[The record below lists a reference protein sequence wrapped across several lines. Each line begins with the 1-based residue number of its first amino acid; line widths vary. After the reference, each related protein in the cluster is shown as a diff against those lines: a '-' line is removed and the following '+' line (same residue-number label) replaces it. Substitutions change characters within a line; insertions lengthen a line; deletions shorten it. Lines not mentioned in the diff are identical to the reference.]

1 MKFTISHVF
10 DTDAESYWEKVFFD
24 PEYNKRLY
32 SKEGLDFKAFEILSM
47 TGNPGENRVRR
58 LRTEPKS
65 DAPAVVKKLIGDGLA
80 YTEDGNYDATKKL
93 WTYKITTSKL
103 ADKINIGGRFWVE
116 PKGEKK
122 CERVS
127 EVELKVDIALVGGTV
142 EKFIEKTTRE
152 SYEKTFQ
159 FTKKFIA
166 EKGL

>member
-1 MKFTISHVF
+1 VKFSISHQF

-24 PEYNKRLY
+24 PEYNTRLY
-32 SKEGLDFKAFEILSM
+32 GKEGLDFKSFEIVSL
-47 TGNPGENRVRR
+47 TGGPGENRVRR

-65 DAPAVVKKLIGDGLA
+65 EAPAVVKKLIGDGLA

-103 ADKINIGGRFWVE
+103 SDKIHISGRFWVE

-122 CERVS
+122 CERTS
-127 EVELKVDIALVGGTV
+127 EIELKVDIALVGGTV

>member
-1 MKFTISHVF
+1 MKFSIAHQF

-24 PEYNKRLY
+24 REYNNRLY
-32 SKEGLDFKAFEILSM
+32 GKEGLDFKAFEIVALE
-47 TGNPGENRVRR
+47 GNPGENRVRK
-58 LRTEPKS
+58 LRTEPRS
-65 DAPAVVKKLIGDGLA
+65 DAPMVVKKLIGDSLT
-80 YTEDGNYDATKKL
+80 YTEDGNYDAAKKL
-93 WTYKITTSKL
+93 WTYRITTSKL
-103 ADKINIGGRFWVE
+103 ADKINIGGKFWVE
-116 PKGEKK
+116 PKGPKK

-127 EVELKVDIALVGGTV
+127 EIEVKVDIALVGGLI